1 MAAEPPAPKTHFTMM
16 PAKPKGTLADYD
28 AGNLPPPREPEETT
42 VPTRTRGSRPP
53 RRRPNAPKFA
63 EQSTEELRRA
73 VRVAEE
79 IEAPGPDD
87 TVQPIELTAV
97 QHVLGDLFKRREEIE
112 AAIRALKELY
122 R

>member
-53 RRRPNAPKFA
+53 RRRPNAPRDA
-63 EQSTEELRRA
+63 EKEELQRR

-79 IEAPGPDD
+79 IEAAGPND
-87 TVQPIELTAV
+87 IEVTAV
-97 QHVLGDLFKRREEIE
+97 QHVLDDLFKRREEIE